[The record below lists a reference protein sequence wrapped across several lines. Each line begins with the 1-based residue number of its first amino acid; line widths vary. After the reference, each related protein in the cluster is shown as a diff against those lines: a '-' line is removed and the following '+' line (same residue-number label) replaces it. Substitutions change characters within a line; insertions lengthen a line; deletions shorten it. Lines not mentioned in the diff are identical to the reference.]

1 VQDFLHGQASRSAVV
16 PETYLCNQGPFEM
29 TILNWTTQ
37 TLGEVLAIGLAESAG
52 LPFRVHSAVWPWSGS
67 CRCCGSQ

>member
-1 VQDFLHGQASRSAVV
+1 
-16 PETYLCNQGPFEM
+16 M

-52 LPFRVHSAVWPWSGS
+52 LPFRVHSAVRPWSGS